1 MPRPKLTL
9 PRKLVVPV
17 FPLPNVI
24 LFPRARLP
32 LYIFE
37 PRYKQM
43 VEDALGADRYISVT
57 LLEKQGEESQPAEV
71 CGLGQIT
78 EVERLP
84 KNEKNIVLTGL
95 VRVKVLKQVNTE
107 PYIRAEVARLSERQ
121 PTQAQHEA
129 LFMRMR
135 DAVKEWLFRM
145 RTGNIRQLAELG
157 SCRTTSE
164 LCDFFGAY
172 LLDDAVTRQRLLT
185 ELNVA
190 RRAAFIVNLV
200 KTELYRYSA
209 PFEN

>member
-1 MPRPKLTL
+1 
-9 PRKLVVPV
+9 VVPV

-24 LFPRARLP
+24 LSPRARLP

-43 VEDALGADRYISVT
+43 VEDALAADRYISVT
-57 LLEKQGEESQPAEV
+57 LLEQEGEAAGPATV

-84 KNEKNIVLTGL
+84 KDEKNIVLTGL
-95 VRVKVLKQVNTE
+95 VRVKLLKQVHTE
-107 PYIRAEVARLSERQ
+107 PYIRAEVARLTERQ
-121 PTQAQHEA
+121 PTTAQHER
-129 LFMRMR
+129 LFVHMRE
-135 DAVKEWLFRM
+135 AVKEWLFRM

-157 SCRTTSE
+157 NCRTTSE

-172 LLDDAVTRQRLLT
+172 LLDDAAMRQRILS

-190 RRAAFIVNLV
+190 RRAALIIQLV